1 MPLSFC
7 RFAGSL
13 WCSLAYRCITP
24 ISDLTFTW
32 LSLCVSSVQF
42 SRSIVSE
49 SLWSHGLQQTG
60 LPCSSLSPGVCSNSC
75 PLSQWCHP
83 TISSCRPLHL
93 LPSTFHSIKIFSN
106 ESVLR
111 IRWPKF
117 WSFTFSISS
126 SNEYSGMISFRID
139 WLDLLAVQGTLK
151 SPLQPHNSK
160 ASIFWHSVFFT
171 YGPIL
176 SSIHDYC
183 YSFDYV
189 NLCQ

>member
-1 MPLSFC
+1 MIPRAAADWAPLFFTVSWSLLKLMSTESVMPSNHL
-7 RFAGSL
+7 
-13 WCSLAYRCITP
+13 I
-24 ISDLTFTW
+24 
-32 LSLCVSSVQF
+32 LC
-42 SRSIVSE
+42 
-49 SLWSHGLQQTG
+49 
-60 LPCSSLSPGVCSNSC
+60 C
-75 PLSQWCHP
+75 PL
-83 TISSCRPLHL
+83 RL

-106 ESVLR
+106 ESVLC

-117 WSFTFSISS
+117 WSFTFSISP
-126 SNEYSGMISFRID
+126 SNEYSGLISFRID

-160 ASIFWHSVFFT
+160 ASVFWHSVFFT

-189 NLCQ
+189 KLCQ